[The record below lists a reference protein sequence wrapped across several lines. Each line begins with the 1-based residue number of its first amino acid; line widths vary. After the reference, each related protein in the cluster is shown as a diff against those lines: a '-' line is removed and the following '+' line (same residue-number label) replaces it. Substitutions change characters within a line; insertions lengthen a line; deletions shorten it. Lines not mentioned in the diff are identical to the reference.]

1 MIRRNKSKKGSI
13 GKKRPELDYKAI
25 AKGQSKPKNKA
36 AVSLKRRVGLGSQT
50 TKKKTNR
57 PSASSAA
64 QKNRIFNKRKQRSAN
79 DQNPF
84 TSSANPSDI
93 PRKVRKKSIV
103 DKSKRGASTKA
114 IKTLKDG
121 FAIGDQYG
129 KAFGLK
135 KGGKAKMMAGGK
147 ASKYRAA
154 GGGKMPMVMKD
165 GKKIPA
171 FAADGKGK
179 MKAGGKTTKY
189 MKKGG
194 KAKMMKGGKTTK
206 YMAKGGKTTKY
217 MAKGGKT
224 SKYMARGGRAK

>member
-25 AKGQSKPKNKA
+25 AKGQSKPK
-36 AVSLKRRVGLGSQT
+36 
-50 TKKKTNR
+50 KKTVVKNKTNR